1 MNGRLHGKVAIVTG
15 ASRGI
20 GAGIARAMT
29 AEGALVVACD
39 VLPFENSESF
49 ASCEHL
55 DVVDEG
61 AWQRLVGRVTDRFGS
76 PGVLVNNAGVTGPD
90 AIHEVSLTDWNRIIG
105 VDQTG
110 VFFGMKSVIPG
121 MIAGGGGSIVNIS
134 SICGAAAVPGIAP
147 YHAAKAAVLTLT
159 KNAAVTYAPDGI
171 RANAILPGWIA
182 TPMTAGQSDAV
193 NDVFLDATPLRRPG
207 SPADIAGAA
216 VFLASE
222 EAGFITGVDLPVD
235 GGYLAR

>member
-1 MNGRLHGKVAIVTG
+1 MNGRLQGKIAIVTG

-20 GAGIARAMT
+20 GEGIARAMVQ
-29 AEGALVVACD
+29 AGATVIACD
-39 VLPFENSESF
+39 VLPFEADGAAAAEQ
-49 ASCEHL
+49 L
-55 DVVDEG
+55 DVVDER
-61 AWQRLVGRVTDRFGS
+61 AWQRLVARVTDRFGA
-76 PGVLVNNAGVTGPD
+76 PQVLVNNAGVTGPD
-90 AIHEVSLTDWNRIIG
+90 PIDRVSLAEWERIVG

-110 VFFGMKSVIPG
+110 VFLGMKAVIPG
-121 MIAGGGGSIVNIS
+121 MIASGGGAIVNVS

-182 TPMTAGQSDAV
+182 TPMTAGQNDAV
-193 NDVFLDATPLRRPG
+193 NRVFLDATPLRRPG
-207 SPADIAGAA
+207 TPADVAGAA
-216 VFLASE
+216 VFLASD
-222 EAGFITGVDLPVD
+222 EAGFVTGVDLPVD